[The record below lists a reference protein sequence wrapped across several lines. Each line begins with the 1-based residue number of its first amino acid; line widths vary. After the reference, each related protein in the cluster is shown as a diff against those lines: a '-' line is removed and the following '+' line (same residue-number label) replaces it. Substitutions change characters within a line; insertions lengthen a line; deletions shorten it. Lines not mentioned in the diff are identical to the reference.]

1 MCACVWVFV
10 CVCLHSDS
18 IGWSWGQSKWWFV
31 CMHLTSCN
39 YDQMIWGVW
48 CAMRPW
54 AKQFKGF
61 PRNKPRIQVFF
72 VFEWWRMLK
81 VRTAFG
87 VSLHDPYV
95 PLSATK
101 KSSLPSW
108 TSTFRIWQLELQNG
122 HGLRMPKWHV
132 ATRSEGGSLWPKC
145 MASDIWSSQIFP
157 HVHTRAG
164 SHLSSPKNMGC
175 LKQTTTAIDGSPMV
189 PTIIFQGCPRSNLR
203 EDLRLDSK
211 MIVNNH
217 AKACRNH
224 NYLWFL
230 IISCPKNY
238 PKLWR
243 FCKSNSS
250 LYLQLL
256 TLWQGLGHVHFV
268 VSDFTHHVSF
278 NRWLWVSWFR
288 LLVVKKLDTATT
300 NP

>member
-1 MCACVWVFV
+1 MLLLSTSKVDGSRCVRVCGCV

-18 IGWSWGQSKWWFV
+18 IGWSWGQSKWCFFFLWHAF
-31 CMHLTSCN
+31 
-39 YDQMIWGVW
+39 DIIWLHATTIKWYEVSGVP
-48 CAMRPW
+48 CDYE
-54 AKQFKGF
+54 QNNSKGF
-61 PRNKPRIQVFF
+61 PGTNPGLKKKH
-72 VFEWWRMLK
+72 VFEWWSMLK

-108 TSTFRIWQLELQNG
+108 TSTFGIWQLELQNG

-132 ATRSEGGSLWPKC
+132 ATRYEGGSLWPKC

-157 HVHTRAG
+157 HAHARAG
-164 SHLSSPKNMGC
+164 SHLSPPKNMGC
-175 LKQTTTAIDGSPMV
+175 LKQTTTTLDGSPMV
-189 PTIIFQGCPRSNLR
+189 PTIAFQGCPRSNLR

-230 IISCPKNY
+230 IISTISCPKKY

-243 FCKSNSS
+243 FCKSN
-250 LYLQLL
+250 
-256 TLWQGLGHVHFV
+256 
-268 VSDFTHHVSF
+268 
-278 NRWLWVSWFR
+278 
-288 LLVVKKLDTATT
+288 
-300 NP
+300 